1 MNIVIKVEVKRE
13 DIKTFKGLEF
23 LWEGD
28 GVLLFSKG
36 VVILDV
42 LLFGS

>member
-13 DIKTFKGLEF
+13 EIKIFKGLEF

-28 GVLLFSKG
+28 GVFLNFLK
-36 VVILDV
+36 V
-42 LLFGS
+42 LSF